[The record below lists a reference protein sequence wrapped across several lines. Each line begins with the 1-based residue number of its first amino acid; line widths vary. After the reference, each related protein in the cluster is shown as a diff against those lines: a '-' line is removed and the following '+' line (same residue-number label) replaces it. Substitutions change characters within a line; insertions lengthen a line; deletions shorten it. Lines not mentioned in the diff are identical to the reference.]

1 VELFLKLIETENEKM
16 ATGILG
22 SGDLAAATLTTLYTV
37 PADTFAVVTVS
48 ICNRGSSAVEIRVA
62 AATSDTPGDDEF
74 VEYDSLVS
82 ANGVLERTGIVL
94 DAGKKVVVRSNSINV
109 SAMVYGIETT
119 TA

>member
-1 VELFLKLIETENEKM
+1 M

-22 SGDLAAATLTTLYTV
+22 SGDLSAATLTTLYTV

-48 ICNRGSSAVEIRVA
+48 VCNRGGTASEIRVA
-62 AATSDTPGDDEF
+62 AAAADTPTDAEYI
-74 VEYDSLVS
+74 EYDSLIS

-94 DAGKKVVVRSNSINV
+94 DAGKKIVVRSNAINV
-109 SAMVYGIETT
+109 SAVVFGIETT

>member
-1 VELFLKLIETENEKM
+1 M

-22 SGDLAAATLTTLYTV
+22 SGNLAAATNTTLYTV

-48 ICNRGSSAVEIRVA
+48 VCNRGGSAVEVRLAVS
-62 AATSDTPGDDEF
+62 TSDTPADAEYI
-74 VEYDSLVS
+74 EYDSLVS

-94 DAGKKVVVRSNSINV
+94 DAGKRVVVRSNSINV
-109 SAMVYGIETT
+109 SAVAYGIETA